1 MSRPIHLRWFAL
13 VLAAYLLVAGVITIQ
28 QRRARALVQQQ
39 VQTAVRQAAV
49 DRKLVPQPPLG
60 FNDWNAVHCTV
71 SEALIEQTALAMVT
85 DGLRAAGYRYVNVDD
100 CWSAPRRDTRGRLM
114 ADPLRFPHGMRAL
127 GAFIHALGLKFGLYA
142 DVGTETCQGYPGSF
156 GHERADTATF
166 ASWGVDYL
174 KADWCSVPY
183 RDFPNYT
190 HDEIAQVLFARMSA
204 ALHATGR
211 PIVLSVSNASDPS
224 IHPWLWGRSVSNLWR
239 TTQDI
244 APTWSRIVAGA
255 DENLQHSSA
264 TGPGHWND
272 PDMLEVGNGA
282 LTPAEDRAHFSL
294 WSMMAAPL
302 ILGTD
307 LQVMSLWVRDIVT
320 NRAVIAID
328 QDPLGVQ
335 ASIVFRH
342 GNGEILSK
350 RLANGDRAVLLL
362 NRGAP
367 GITLT
372 VRAGQVGLAAARK
385 YAWRDL
391 WTHATHSGTGSISER
406 VPPRSAVLLR
416 VRSGGG
422 SGREV
427 DSTPDR

>member
-1 MSRPIHLRWFAL
+1 MSRPIHLRWFVL
-13 VLAAYLLVAGVITIQ
+13 VLVAYLLVAGIGAIQ
-28 QRRARALVQQQ
+28 QRRDRALVQQQ
-39 VQTAVRQAAV
+39 IQTALRYAAV
-49 DRKLVPQPPLG
+49 DRTLVPHPPLG

-71 SEALIEQTALAMVT
+71 NEALIEQSALAMVK
-85 DGLRAAGYRYVNVDD
+85 DGLRDAGYRYVNVDD
-100 CWSAPRRDTRGRLM
+100 CWSAPRRDAQGRLV
-114 ADPLRFPHGMRAL
+114 ADPVRFPHGMRAL

-142 DVGTETCQGYPGSF
+142 DVGTQTCQGYPGSF
-156 GHERADTATF
+156 GHERADAATF

-174 KADWCSVPY
+174 KADWCYVPY

-204 ALHATGR
+204 ALHTTGR
-211 PIVLSVSNASDPS
+211 PIVLSVSNASDLS

-239 TTQDI
+239 TTRDI
-244 APTWSRIVAGA
+244 APTWNSILAGT

-272 PDMLEVGNGA
+272 PDMLEVGNGT

-307 LQVMSLWVRDIVT
+307 LRVMPLWVRDIVT

-372 VRAGQVGLAAARK
+372 VHAGQVGLASARE
-385 YAWRDL
+385 YVWSDL
-391 WTHATHSGTGSISER
+391 WTNTRQTSAGRISER

-416 VRSGGG
+416 VAGVSGT
-422 SGREV
+422 S
-427 DSTPDR
+427 